1 MAINLQNLF
10 INIANAIRSK
20 DGTTDLIQADKF
32 PEKIKFLETGMEA
45 TATANNILS
54 GKTAAIHNQ
63 IITGTMPNRNTVG
76 VNDAVGVSQAY
87 PQVAVNSSIQ
97 NLQCITNLDNVTRVM
112 VNPPQGYYNGDS
124 YVGIPTSN
132 LGTATAAQVLSGST
146 FTSAAGLKVNGT
158 LVVQTC
164 YVSSSQPVATTGNEG
179 DLWLVTG

>member
-45 TATANNILS
+45 TATANNILN
-54 GKTAAIHNQ
+54 GKTAVIHNQ
-63 IITGTMPNRNTVG
+63 IITGTMPNRNSVG
-76 VNDAVGVSQAY
+76 VNGAVGISQTY
-87 PQVAVNSSIQ
+87 PEVAVNSSIQ
-97 NLQCITNLDNVTRVM
+97 NLQYLTNLDDVARVI
-112 VNPPQGYYNGDS
+112 VNPPEGYYDGNS
-124 YVGIPTSN
+124 YIGIPASN

-146 FTSAAGLKVNGT
+146 FTSAAGLQIDGG

-164 YVSSSQPVATTGNEG
+164 YVSSSQPVATTGNED